1 MENCGKK
8 TMIYKMHLRTGNNS
22 RIILQN
28 KGVETKKNVEE
39 IEKETIRT
47 VWREDMKNVERKM

>member
-8 TMIYKMHLRTGNNS
+8 TMIYRTHLRTGNNS